1 MRHETLPMHIAAVPE
16 KPTLSLAGGLEIP
29 LVGKIICRFATMENS
44 THAQAQSELEAGHQ
58 S

>member
-1 MRHETLPMHIAAVPE
+1 MHIAAVPE